1 MPQNWQT
8 PGCMIHE
15 YTVKDV
21 STCLPSKRI
30 VLIGDST
37 IRQIFWTLAKK
48 MNVEEAE
55 KRLATQ
61 GKHLDHEFN
70 GASVKLKFIW
80 DPFLNSTALHVE
92 LARYQ
97 GNSSGVEDG
106 KTEELTQ
113 AGILLIG
120 GGLWHAR
127 YLGNA
132 SVDSFQ
138 DSVDRLTPYMRPRQ
152 AG

>member
-1 MPQNWQT
+1 
-8 PGCMIHE
+8 MIHQ

-21 STCLPSKRI
+21 STCLQSKRI
-30 VLIGDST
+30 VLVGDST
-37 IRQIFWTLAKK
+37 IRQIFWALAKK
-48 MNVEEAE
+48 VNMEEAE
-55 KRLATQ
+55 KRLAMP
-61 GKHLDHEFN
+61 GKHLDYDFDVA
-70 GASVKLKFIW
+70 GVKLKFIW
-80 DPFLNSTALHVE
+80 DAFLNSTALHVE
-92 LARYQ
+92 LARYR
-97 GNSSGVEDG
+97 GNSSRVEDS
-106 KTEELTQ
+106 KTEEVIQ

-138 DSVDRLTPYMRPRQ
+138 DSIDRLTPQMRPRQ